1 MHVYQDCNNHF
12 SRKRRE
18 EFEYEIYDALNITDY
33 AYAPDDW
40 ETTTEGE
47 TTESISIDWSGTV
60 KFENDKDVKEVNRKR
75 ADADPKTGLQGMSH
89 ESNLVGV
96 LRVGIVTCLTLF

>member
-1 MHVYQDCNNHF
+1 MYPISRSNLSF

-33 AYAPDDW
+33 AYAPDDF
-40 ETTTEGE
+40 ETSTEGE
-47 TTESISIDWSGTV
+47 TTESITIDWSGTV

-75 ADADPKTGLQGMSH
+75 ADADPKTGLQGK
-89 ESNLVGV
+89 
-96 LRVGIVTCLTLF
+96 F